1 MIAHARETKDEKRVI
16 LAAYLNPFKT
26 EPERNLKGS
35 TAQLAMATIF
45 ASGGYHLLLGEEGS
59 VLTEAY
65 YPDNCRIGEHSFRK
79 TLKKYYDFIK
89 AALPINNGYG
99 DQVMV
104 PEEAELGNLM
114 YLVERGGIP
123 VSAEESMELK
133 RYRKAR
139 NELAHMNLLSNEELC
154 VILKAGKHKTASD

>member
-1 MIAHARETKDEKRVI
+1 MRRGI

-45 ASGGYHLLLGEEGS
+45 ASGGYHLVLGEEGS

-79 TLKKYYDFIK
+79 TLKKYYDFIT
-89 AALPINNGYG
+89 AYG
-99 DQVMV
+99 GLLF
-104 PEEAELGNLM
+104 PENWTDLTMQYA
-114 YLVERGGIP
+114 GGIN
-123 VSAEESMELK
+123 SEFIFEMLIGRRIRKQE
-133 RYRKAR
+133 RYGFKFIREDE
-139 NELAHMNLLSNEELC
+139 NFQYD
-154 VILKAGKHKTASD
+154 V